1 MADFKATVTLKDAY
15 QRESTKRYQITA
27 ADVAAAAAA
36 LAAYVVD
43 LANITEA
50 EILKTTLTSQ
60 TVVVDNVDAE
70 ANIDEGVTFSFLK
83 ADGEKAS
90 VKVPAPLNAIL
101 TTTGEVDVSLL
112 LVTNWANHFIGG
124 PLYVSDRELA
134 TELLSGKLDR

>member
-27 ADVAAAAAA
+27 ADVAAAATA

-50 EILKTTLTSQ
+50 EIIKTTLTTQ
-60 TVVVDNVDAE
+60 TVVTDSVDAG

-101 TTTGEVDVSLL
+101 TGTGEVDISLL
-112 LVTNWANHFIGG
+112 LVTSWADHFIGG

-134 TELLSGKLDR
+134 TQLLSGKLDR